1 MRQEICHLIH
11 QVDAQFVI
19 LDTHMDTH
27 ATNDQEAHNG
37 LHIMGNG
44 MVALSLGVALF
55 RPM

>member
-11 QVDAQFVI
+11 QIDAQFVI